1 MNPNRYKRYLL
12 RKPRKLKPMPNPP
25 EGMMFEFF
33 GKGLQEIKEVEAM
46 FRSEY
51 TNFDTYSEEKRRE
64 EWEGKD

>member
-1 MNPNRYKRYLL
+1 
-12 RKPRKLKPMPNPP
+12 MPNPP